1 MDHPK
6 YLSYVQVPI
15 VTPAECKRSYGLDED
30 GNDIITRNMICAGYP
45 GIGGKDACQGD
56 SGGPLVCDEGGFAV
70 VVGVVSWGKGCASPN
85 YPGVYA
91 RISPVLNWILSHME
105 VSYSHIF
112 QRSQNNQN
120 FKIIFL

>member
-6 YLSYVQVPI
+6 YLSYVRVPI

-45 GIGGKDACQGD
+45 GIGGKDACKGD
-56 SGGPLVCDEGGFAV
+56 SGGPLVCYQGGAAV
-70 VVGVVSWGKGCASPN
+70 VVGVVSWGAGCALPDF
-85 YPGVYA
+85 PGVYA
-91 RISPVLNWILSHME
+91 RTSPVLNWIRCHME

-120 FKIIFL
+120 FKMIFL